1 MSIEPESVW
10 RQRFEALKTFAS
22 TLHSSLLCN
31 WEESEGLLPR
41 DFDTATGKLAVECVN
56 ETLGMLFYAAICVLP
71 TSKWRQ
77 GLFLKIFLLVHCET
91 PSEYYSDKDTN
102 FVEAVDEQNEFLQRI
117 SQSKILDQLG
127 RRYLKF

>member
-10 RQRFEALKTFAS
+10 RQRFKALKTFAS

-56 ETLGMLFYAAICVLP
+56 ETLGMLFYVPLFACCRHRNGDKDSFLKSFCSFTVKRLLNIIATRTQTLLKP
-71 TSKWRQ
+71 WTSKMH
-77 GLFLKIFLLVHCET
+77 FYNASANPKF
-91 PSEYYSDKDTN
+91 STN
-102 FVEAVDEQNEFLQRI
+102 SAAVT
-117 SQSKILDQLG
+117 
-127 RRYLKF
+127 